1 MFMEERL
8 EKILEIIQDKK
19 ALKIYEMIL
28 TIKVIFVKVKDRKS
42 KEQKR
47 LKGCFRELMVG
58 ENQDRTFMRM
68 VWELLSWI
76 VRDKR

>member
-1 MFMEERL
+1 
-8 EKILEIIQDKK
+8 
-19 ALKIYEMIL
+19 MIL

-58 ENQDRTFMRM
+58 ENQDRNFMKM
-68 VWELLSWI
+68 VWELLS
-76 VRDKR
+76 

>member
-1 MFMEERL
+1 
-8 EKILEIIQDKK
+8 
-19 ALKIYEMIL
+19 MIL

-58 ENQDRTFMRM
+58 ENQDFDDMDDVDMKDLR
-68 VWELLSWI
+68 
-76 VRDKR
+76 

>member
-1 MFMEERL
+1 
-8 EKILEIIQDKK
+8 
-19 ALKIYEMIL
+19 MIL

-58 ENQDRTFMRM
+58 ENQDRNFMRM
-68 VWELLSWI
+68 VWEQLTFISNYS
-76 VRDKR
+76 R

>member
-1 MFMEERL
+1 
-8 EKILEIIQDKK
+8 
-19 ALKIYEMIL
+19 MIL

-58 ENQDRTFMRM
+58 ENQDRNFITKMENKGIF
-68 VWELLSWI
+68 LI
-76 VRDKR
+76 F